1 MKIIRLWKQYFPV
14 VGETIELVIC
24 DAFGHTIHATV
35 NDDLVVRFYPILKEG
50 NSLMI
55 LNFNVRPS
63 VGAYQ
68 TTKHPYKIVFSSKT
82 RVLVSELLPCQL
94 TGFHPVAFSDILDE
108 VVRFSS
114 LDIISVNGKDIHKC
128 PYSSG
133 INDQRV
139 TIILWGDNAVVVSD
153 VLHYSINRAWICV
166 VRFGKISVCQCKH
179 YILYNTEER
188 SVSNVCNISDIA
200 FNPDMDKVES
210 FWKLLPEVDITL
222 EHMELKP
229 LCLVSDIAD
238 KIDFFVDTSTK
249 TITQVLDTTQVQMY
263 IITCTIAEID
273 TDKGWYDMSCKVC
286 EKEVLNVST
295 DWCAGHA
302 DNLNIQKHYYCMN
315 CVTYSPK
322 HDIRYM
328 LNLVVLDNTG
338 VNNFI
343 LLDNLAQQLCGLPC
357 IELTGGNT
365 AEIQGRPLPA
375 VLTKLVGKT
384 YFFKI
389 NIDVPNYLYKHEPFK
404 ILNIITCT
412 DMIYE
417 LQVNHSP
424 MGSTSKLYG
433 SLNHV
438 LCNSITPAKRHGSP
452 YLLEDANSLEMNSV
466 TKGSCSM
473 NCVKRRPCSVR
484 IQRMKSHKLG

>member
-35 NDDLVVRFYPILKEG
+35 NDDLVARFYPILKEG

-94 TGFHPVAFSDILDE
+94 NGFHPVYCPF
-108 VVRFSS
+108 S
-114 LDIISVNGKDIHKC
+114 LDIISVNGKDIHNG
-128 PYSSG
+128 S
-133 INDQRV
+133 
-139 TIILWGDNAVVVSD
+139 
-153 VLHYSINRAWICV
+153 
-166 VRFGKISVCQCKH
+166 
-179 YILYNTEER
+179 
-188 SVSNVCNISDIA
+188 SVSNVCNISDIS

-222 EHMELKP
+222 EHMESIP
-229 LCLVSDIAD
+229 LCLVSDNVD
-238 KIDFFVDTSTK
+238 KIDFFVDTSRK

-286 EKEVLNVST
+286 EKEVLNVSNN
-295 DWCAGHA
+295 WCAGHA

-322 HDIRYM
+322 HDIS
-328 LNLVVLDNTG
+328 
-338 VNNFI
+338 FI

-357 IELTGGNT
+357 IELTSGNT
-365 AEIQGRPLPA
+365 AEIQGRPFPA

-384 YFFKI
+384 YVFKI
-389 NIDVPNYLYKHEPFK
+389 NTDVPNYLYKHEPFTV
-404 ILNIITCT
+404 LNIITST
-412 DMIYE
+412 DMIYQ

-424 MGSTSKLYG
+424 MDNESTNYRG
-433 SLNHV
+433 
-438 LCNSITPAKRHGSP
+438 IPRQHGSP
-452 YLLEDANSLEMNSV
+452 YSLEDTNSLEMNSV
-466 TKGSCSM
+466 TKGSCS
-473 NCVKRRPCSVR
+473 VR
-484 IQRMKSHKLG
+484 IKKKKTHISGSNDN

>member
-1 MKIIRLWKQYFPV
+1 MSTFSSISELKPNKDNWKIKTKIIRLWKQYFPV
-14 VGETIELVIC
+14 VGETIQLVIC

-35 NDDLVVRFYPILKEG
+35 NDDLVARFYPILKEG

-63 VGAYQ
+63 VGSYQ

-82 RVLVSELLPCQL
+82 RVRVSELLPRQL
-94 TGFHPVAFSDILDE
+94 TGFHHV

-114 LDIISVNGKDIHKC
+114 LDIISVNGKDTH
-128 PYSSG
+128 
-133 INDQRV
+133 NDQRV
-139 TIILWGDNAVVVSD
+139 TIILWGDNAVV
-153 VLHYSINRAWICV
+153 
-166 VRFGKISVCQCKH
+166 
-179 YILYNTEER
+179 ER

-238 KIDFFVDTSTK
+238 KIDFFVDTSRK
-249 TITQVLDTTQVQMY
+249 TITHVLDTTQVQMC

-286 EKEVLNVST
+286 GKEVLNVSN

-302 DNLNIQKHYYCMN
+302 DNLNIQNHYYCVN

-322 HDIRYM
+322 HDIRRIPIH
-328 LNLVVLDNTG
+328 
-338 VNNFI
+338 I
-343 LLDNLAQQLCGLPC
+343 LSNIPSQQLCGLPC

-365 AEIQGRPLPA
+365 AEIQGLPLPA

-404 ILNIITCT
+404 ILNIITST

-424 MGSTSKLYG
+424 MDNESTNYRRIPRQC
-433 SLNHV
+433 V
-438 LCNSITPAKRHGSP
+438 SP
-452 YLLEDANSLEMNSV
+452 YLLEDANSLEMNCV
-466 TKGSCSM
+466 TKGSCS
-473 NCVKRRPCSVR
+473 VR
-484 IQRMKSHKLG
+484 IKKKKTHISG